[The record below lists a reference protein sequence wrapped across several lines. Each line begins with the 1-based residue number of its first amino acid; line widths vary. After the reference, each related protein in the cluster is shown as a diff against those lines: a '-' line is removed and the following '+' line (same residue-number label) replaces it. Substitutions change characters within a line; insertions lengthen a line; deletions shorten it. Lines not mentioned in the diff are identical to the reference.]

1 MSIEYSDV
9 IRAGAELIHPD
20 TGKWFLGTETRA
32 PVVVFVHGFTAH
44 GRYLSRLAEFVG
56 AHGFAAAL
64 FNYDSYR
71 GIDHAAHDLEML
83 LVELDEA
90 IREDGIFL
98 VGHSMGGLVARH
110 FVQYGAERS
119 GIRVRGIA
127 TLGTPH
133 GGTLSKRHVGH
144 LLDWADAV
152 TLPNPF
158 SRSPACPSSMQLT
171 DASATGL
178 IGKLNQDAADDARD
192 LPVLSISGGLPY
204 LEFGTGSNGGFAG
217 TLRNLVLQRLI
228 GERPNDGLVAESSA
242 DIANVVRARPRL
254 AHLHDYPGYERVN
267 HSYLGRNQQVAS
279 IIVRWLKEILH
290 EAVPPAPR
298 RAQTD

>member
-9 IRAGAELIHPD
+9 IRVGAELIHPD
-20 TGKWFLGTETRA
+20 TGKWFLVTDARV

-44 GRYLSRLAEFVG
+44 GRYLSRLAEFVA

-71 GIDHAAHDLEML
+71 GIDQAARDLEML
-83 LVELDEA
+83 LGELDEV

-133 GGTLSKRHVGH
+133 SGALSKRHVGH
-144 LLDWADAV
+144 LLDWADSV

-158 SRSPACPSSMQLT
+158 NRSPVCPSSMQLT

-178 IGKLNQDAADDARD
+178 VGKLNQDAAADARC
-192 LPVLSISGGLPY
+192 LPLLSISGGLPF
-204 LEFGTGSNGGFAG
+204 LEFGRGSNGGFAG
-217 TLRNLVLQRLI
+217 MLRNLVLQRLI

-242 DIANVVRARPRL
+242 DIAKVVRVRPRQT
-254 AHLHDYPGYERVN
+254 HLRDYPGYERIN
-267 HSYLGRNQQVAS
+267 HSYLGRNQHIAGIV
-279 IIVRWLKEILH
+279 VRWLKETLS
-290 EAVPPAPR
+290 ETVRPA
-298 RAQTD
+298 Q